1 MSSKKPKDKTYTKR
15 EKYENRYKKLLEFN
29 DLQKLSNKLKEEGKK
44 VVLTI
49 GSFDILNPGH
59 CRYLAEAKAKGDVL
73 VVGISS
79 DASDRRIKGE
89 NYPLIPEQ
97 IRAELISY
105 LKSVDYVTI
114 IDNDRPQA
122 ALIMLQPD
130 VFFTCEHDW
139 EQGLRTQQ
147 DQAIIDMYN
156 GKISRQPK
164 YEPYFSVSDLV
175 EHIASI
181 KVLQIIMDYLD
192 GKVTSFSMDPVE
204 NLRPADFGE
213 QAPLVEEAF
222 NANESILCPADL
234 LELAENYRAE
244 EKKIVFV
251 SGSYDVL
258 HIGHSRFVEQA
269 ALEGDVLVVGI
280 PSDDALRK
288 LKGVGR
294 PVMSENSRA
303 YVLAHL
309 DIVDHVVIFPEVDVL
324 ETLKK
329 LQPDVFYTVKE
340 SWNSGYKDSPE
351 YKTVTGYGGEVVQGP
366 RQSSHISASTIINK
380 VAQEKVKRIFKECMD
395 EERYEKILWER
406 SRLNGNGNG
415 EK

>member
-1 MSSKKPKDKTYTKR
+1 MSSSQTTSRSTKAPSKK
-15 EKYENRYKKLLEFN
+15 EKYNSRYKKLLQFG
-29 DLQKLSNKLKEEGKK
+29 DLQELSKKLKSQGKK
-44 VVLTI
+44 VVFTI

-59 CRYLAEAKAKGDVL
+59 CRYLAEAKASGDTL

-79 DASDRRIKGE
+79 DASDKRTKGR

-97 IRAELISY
+97 IRAELVSY

-139 EQGLRTQQ
+139 EQELRTEQ
-147 DQAIIDMYN
+147 DRAIIDMYN
-156 GKISRQPK
+156 GEIFRQSK

-181 KVLQIIMDYLD
+181 KVLQIIKDYLD
-192 GKVTSFSMDPVE
+192 GKVVNFSMDPSE
-204 NLRPADFGE
+204 TLRPADFGE
-213 QAPLVEEAF
+213 QVPQVDKAF
-222 NANESILCPADL
+222 NANNTILTSKDL
-234 LELAENYRAE
+234 PKLS
-244 EKKIVFV
+244 EKYETEGKKVVFV

-269 ALEGDVLVVGI
+269 ALEGDALVVGI
-280 PSDDALRK
+280 PSDEAVRK

-309 DIVDHVVIFPEVDVL
+309 DIVDHVVIFPEIDVL

-329 LQPDVFYTVKE
+329 LQPHIFYTVEE
-340 SWNSGYKDSPE
+340 SWNEGYKDSPE

-366 RQSSHISASTIINK
+366 RQSSHISASAIINK
-380 VAQEKVKRIFKECMD
+380 VAQEKVKKIFKECMD
-395 EERYEKILWER
+395 EERYKKILWER
-406 SRLNGNGNG
+406 SRLND
-415 EK
+415 KR